1 MGGCCLPEIYRVRD
15 LCLQGYLACK
25 MRSQMQVTSGALQ
38 VQAVAWEVKKQVAQY
53 IFVDA
58 GSIKSLITLLAASE
72 QAPER
77 RVAVDMLHVTP
88 KP

>member
-1 MGGCCLPEIYRVRD
+1 MQYGVICLRHQV
-15 LCLQGYLACK
+15 LCQ
-25 MRSQMQVTSGALQ
+25 Q

-53 IFVDA
+53 IFVDT

-77 RVAVDMLHVTP
+77 RVAVDMLHVSQSKPYRNPNSNP